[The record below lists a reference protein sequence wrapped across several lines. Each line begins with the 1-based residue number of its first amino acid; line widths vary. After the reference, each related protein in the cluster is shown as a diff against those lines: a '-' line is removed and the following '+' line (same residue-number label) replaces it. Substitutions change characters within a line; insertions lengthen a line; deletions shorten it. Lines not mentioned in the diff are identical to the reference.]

1 MGGWGASVSNRMEW
15 SNEVFANIFK
25 WMEYLKRGVASVSNR
40 RECLGAAFASISNR
54 MEYLKI
60 GAACVSNR
68 MEWSDEVFAN
78 ISNWMEC
85 LKRGAASI
93 FNRMVM
99 FGTALAEWFHPEKQ
113 LGVGLARD
121 NQLSLSRKLPS
132 LAITTTRYRENCPR
146 SR

>member
-15 SNEVFANIFK
+15 SDEVFANISN
-25 WMEYLKRGVASVSNR
+25 WMGWLKRG
-40 RECLGAAFASISNR
+40 AAGIFNR

-78 ISNWMEC
+78 ISKWMEY
-85 LKRGAASI
+85 LERGVASI

-99 FGTALAEWFHPEKQ
+99 LGAAFAEWFHPEKR
-113 LGVGLARD
+113 LGVTLARD
-121 NQLSLSRKLPS
+121 NYLSLSRKLPS
-132 LAITTTRYRENCPR
+132 LAITNVRYRENYPR

>member
-15 SNEVFANIFK
+15 SDEVFANISN
-25 WMEYLKRGVASVSNR
+25 WMGWLKRG
-40 RECLGAAFASISNR
+40 AAGIFNR

-60 GAACVSNR
+60 GATCVSNR

-78 ISNWMEC
+78 ISNWMGC
-85 LKRGAASI
+85 LKRGVASI

-99 FGTALAEWFHPEKQ
+99 LGAAFAEWFHPEKQ

>member
-1 MGGWGASVSNRMEW
+1 MGW
-15 SNEVFANIFK
+15 
-25 WMEYLKRGVASVSNR
+25 
-40 RECLGAAFASISNR
+40 LGAAFASISNR

-60 GAACVSNR
+60 GAASIFNR

-78 ISNWMEC
+78 ISNWMGC

-113 LGVGLARD
+113 LGVALARD
-121 NQLSLSRKLPS
+121 NHCSLSRKMAS
-132 LAITTTRYRENCPR
+132 LAITTARYRENYPR